1 MMTDPVSDM
10 LTRIRNGII
19 AGKPQVNIPSSRL
32 KIGIAKVLRREG
44 YIEDF
49 AVVQDGKQGILRV
62 HLKYGPSGE
71 KVIRDIRRVSK
82 PGRRI
87 YRKAADLTAV
97 MNGMGIAILST
108 SKGVLSDR
116 ECRKQKLGGEVLA
129 RVG

>member
-1 MMTDPVSDM
+1 MMTDPVAAM
-10 LTRIRNGII
+10 LTCIRNAIT
-19 AGKPQVNIPSSRL
+19 AGKPDVNMPASRL
-32 KIGIAKVLRREG
+32 KIGVAKVLRREG
-44 YIEDF
+44 YIADF
-49 AVVQDGKQGILRV
+49 SVIQDGKQGVLRV

-71 KVIRDIRRVSK
+71 KVIREITRISK

-87 YRKAADLTAV
+87 YRKAGDLPAV

-116 ECRKQKLGGEVLA
+116 ECRKQKVGGEVLA

>member
-10 LTRIRNGII
+10 LTRIRNAIV
-19 AGKPQVNIPSSRL
+19 AGKAQVNIPSSRL

-44 YIEDF
+44 YIDDF
-49 AVVQDGKQGILRV
+49 AVVQDGKQGLLRV

-82 PGRRI
+82 PGRRV
-87 YRKAADLTAV
+87 YRKAADLVAV